1 MKKNDTGFWE
11 TLKREILKTTLIGKK
26 MFSATK
32 ETTIL
37 KDLHEVLGYTLVNK
51 IREKKILLDDP
62 EINEIIKKIDTH
74 EESLDALEQDVNQ
87 ISFLIRV

>member
-37 KDLHEVLGYTLVNK
+37 KDLHEVLGYTLVKK
-51 IREKKILLDDP
+51 IREKKIQIEDL

-74 EESLDALEQDVNQ
+74 EESLDALEQDVNE
-87 ISFLIRV
+87 IKAS

>member
-1 MKKNDTGFWE
+1 MKKKDIGFWE

-37 KDLHEVLGYTLVNK
+37 KDLHEVLGYTLVKK
-51 IREKKILLDDP
+51 IREKNIQLEDP
-62 EINEIIKKIDTH
+62 EINDIIKRIDAH
-74 EESLDALEQDVNQ
+74 EESLEALEQDVNE
-87 ISFLIRV
+87 IKAS

>member
-1 MKKNDTGFWE
+1 MKKKDIGFWE

-37 KDLHEVLGYTLVNK
+37 KDLHEVLGYTLVKK
-51 IREKKILLDDP
+51 IREKNIQLDDP
-62 EINEIIKKIDTH
+62 EINEIIKRIDAH
-74 EESLDALEQDVNQ
+74 EESLDALEQDVNE
-87 ISFLIRV
+87 IKAS

>member
-1 MKKNDTGFWE
+1 MKKNNTGFWE

-37 KDLHEVLGYTLVNK
+37 KDLHEVLGYTLVKK
-51 IREKKILLDDP
+51 IREKKIQIEDL

-74 EESLDALEQDVNQ
+74 EESLDALEQDVNE
-87 ISFLIRV
+87 IKAS

>member
-1 MKKNDTGFWE
+1 MKKKDIGFWE

-37 KDLHEVLGYTLVNK
+37 KDLHEVLGYTLVKK
-51 IREKKILLDDP
+51 IREKKIQIEDL

-74 EESLDALEQDVNQ
+74 EESLDALEQDVNE
-87 ISFLIRV
+87 IKAS

>member
-1 MKKNDTGFWE
+1 MKKNNTGFWE

-51 IREKKILLDDP
+51 IREKKIVLDDP
-62 EINEIIKKIDTH
+62 EINEIINKIDTH

-87 ISFLIRV
+87 IKAS

>member
-1 MKKNDTGFWE
+1 MKKKEVGFWDK
-11 TLKREILKTTLIGKK
+11 LKSEIAKTALIGKK

-37 KDLHEVLGYTLVNK
+37 KDLHEHLGYTLVKK
-51 IREKKILLDDP
+51 IREKKLQVNDP
-62 EINEIIKKIDTH
+62 DIEEIIRMIDVH

-87 ISFLIRV
+87 IKSSG

>member
-1 MKKNDTGFWE
+1 MKKKEAGFWD
-11 TLKREILKTTLIGKK
+11 TLKTEISKTALIGKK

-37 KDLHEVLGYTLVNK
+37 KDLHELLGYSLVKK

-62 EINEIIKKIDTH
+62 EINEIIKKINVH
-74 EESLDALEQDVNQ
+74 EESLDALEQDVNK
-87 ISFLIRV
+87 IKASS

>member
-1 MKKNDTGFWE
+1 MKKKDIGFWE

-37 KDLHEVLGYTLVNK
+37 KDLHEVLGYTLVKK
-51 IREKKILLDDP
+51 IREKNIQLDDP
-62 EINEIIKKIDTH
+62 ESNEIIKRIDAH
-74 EESLDALEQDVNQ
+74 EESLDALEQDVNE
-87 ISFLIRV
+87 IKAS

>member
-1 MKKNDTGFWE
+1 MKKNNTGFWE

-74 EESLDALEQDVNQ
+74 EESLYALEQDVNQ
-87 ISFLIRV
+87 IKAS

>member
-51 IREKKILLDDP
+51 IREKKILLDDL

-87 ISFLIRV
+87 IKAS

>member
-87 ISFLIRV
+87 IKAS